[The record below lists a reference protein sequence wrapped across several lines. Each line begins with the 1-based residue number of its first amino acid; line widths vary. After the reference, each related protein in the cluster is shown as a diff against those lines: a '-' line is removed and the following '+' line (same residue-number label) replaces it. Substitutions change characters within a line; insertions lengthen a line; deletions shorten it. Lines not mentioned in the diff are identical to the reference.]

1 MRTLPKA
8 AAFLLVIVLVT
19 GCGDQRILEKQGFIQ
34 STGYDLNETKNNEE
48 DNRLMITVD
57 IPKADPEQRMQRE
70 TLTTIAHSSK
80 EAKILFAGQT
90 ELSLVSGQLR
100 STLFGLSL
108 AKRGIWQHIDT
119 LVRDPAI
126 SQRVKIVVVNGRAHD
141 LLVRDYP
148 QHPRA
153 GQYIDRMLE
162 KESTSMNIPLVTIYD
177 FTRDYFDDGIEPI
190 APIIRESKKNISFDG
205 VALFKKDRYITKI
218 DAKQSLIFSMMK
230 HNFKKGEVS
239 MELGDGSKK
248 QERLLFSSIINDRDV
263 KVKRSAKGKFNI
275 QINIVVKGSVLE
287 YSGIHEIS
295 KDEDRKK
302 IEKLMAE
309 YVEREAAALME
320 TMQKHNVD
328 SLGIG
333 KNIRNSM
340 SYEEW
345 KKLDWDKVYSN
356 ADIRISTRIVIKD
369 FGKFK

>member
-1 MRTLPKA
+1 MPKA
-8 AAFLLVIVLVT
+8 AALLLVIVIIA

-34 STGYDLNETKNNEE
+34 STGYDLNGTKNDEK

-57 IPKADPEQRMQRE
+57 IPKSDPEQRMQRE
-70 TLTTIAHSSK
+70 TLTAIAHSSK

-100 STLFGLSL
+100 STLFGVSL
-108 AKRGIWQHIDT
+108 AKTGIWKHIDT
-119 LVRDPAI
+119 LVRDPSI

-162 KESTSMNIPLVTIYD
+162 KESALMSFPLVTIYD
-177 FTRDYFDDGIEPI
+177 FSRDYFDDGIEPI
-190 APIIRESKKNISFDG
+190 APIIRENKKNISFDG
-205 VALFKKDRYITKI
+205 IALFKKDRYITKI
-218 DAKQSLIFSMMK
+218 ESKQSLIFSMMK
-230 HNFKKGEVS
+230 QNFKKGEIS
-239 MELGDGSKK
+239 MKLGDGSKK
-248 QERLLFSSIINDRDV
+248 QEYLLFSSVISNRNV
-263 KVKRSAKGKFNI
+263 KVKRSTKGNFNI

-287 YSGIHEIS
+287 YSGSHELS
-295 KDEDRKK
+295 KDYDRKK
-302 IEKLMAE
+302 IEKRMAE
-309 YVEREAAALME
+309 YIENEAAALMA

-333 KNIRNSM
+333 RNVRNSL

-345 KKLDWDKVYSN
+345 NKLDWNKEYPD
-356 ADIRISTRIVIKD
+356 ADIRISARIVIKD